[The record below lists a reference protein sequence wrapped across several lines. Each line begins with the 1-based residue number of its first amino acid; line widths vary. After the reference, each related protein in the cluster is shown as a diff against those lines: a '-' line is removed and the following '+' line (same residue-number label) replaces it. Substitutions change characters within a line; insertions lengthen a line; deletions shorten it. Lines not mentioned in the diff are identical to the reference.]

1 MKGRAT
7 KRAILA
13 ALCVTAAPALASC
26 GLSAP
31 TANGGTAATKS
42 ETIVAAG
49 QASLETLDPLQSSNA
64 DNDIFID
71 AFYDRLVG
79 FDSASKM
86 IPKLATAWEFN
97 SDATAVTLTLR
108 DDVVFHS
115 GNTFTAEDVK
125 YTLDRAKKLASGSD
139 AFIPAYA
146 SAKVVDDTHVTIS
159 LTRPSAS
166 FLSGLSYLYIVD
178 SKLVRSNEGADD
190 AQQWLATHDAGS
202 GPYTLGGYK
211 ANQEVSLSR
220 FGKYWAMDDRRPQN
234 VVLRMINESSLLRDE
249 LLTGNVDLG
258 WGLAPLDVKQ
268 LDGKSGLEG
277 YSMPSTRV
285 TLGWLNTQGKV
296 TGDRRV
302 REAIQLAYDYEGH
315 IKTALQGSG
324 EIARSVVP
332 RGMDCVHEGP
342 QPTRD
347 VARAKQLLGEAGAA
361 GATVTIAYDPAV
373 PEFKLAGTL
382 LENSLREIGLVVKV
396 KTATFPQYMQLI
408 SSAAT
413 TPDVAIA
420 WDFAPYPDAG
430 AVLDRSWNSKG
441 IGQTNPSRYDNA
453 QVDRLLEAAST
464 AKDPAAACE
473 AVVGVQKQILDDR
486 AALYIAWPT
495 VNGARNG
502 KVAKIP
508 YTPTSPTFDVSQ
520 LMLAK

>member
-13 ALCVTAAPALASC
+13 VLCVTAAPALASC

-31 TANGGTAATKS
+31 STNGGTGAKAD
-42 ETIVAAG
+42 TIVAAG

-71 AFYDRLVG
+71 AFYDRLIG
-79 FDSASKM
+79 FDAESKM
-86 IPKLATAWEFN
+86 IPKLATSWKFN
-97 SDATAVTLTLR
+97 ADATAVTLTLR

-115 GNTFTAEDVK
+115 GNKLTAEDVK
-125 YTLDRAKKLASGSD
+125 YTLDRAKQVASGSD
-139 AFIPAYA
+139 AFIPSYA
-146 SAKVVDDTHVTIS
+146 SSKVDDDTHVTIS
-159 LTRPSAS
+159 LTRPSVS
-166 FLSGLSYLYIVD
+166 FLAGLSYLYIVD
-178 SKLVRSNEGADD
+178 SKVVRSNEGADH

-202 GPYTLGGYK
+202 GPYVLSGYK
-211 ANQEVSLSR
+211 ANQEVNLSR
-220 FGKYWAMDDRRPQN
+220 YGKYWAMDNRRPQN

-268 LDGKSGLEG
+268 LNGKAGLEG
-277 YSMPSTRV
+277 YAMPSTRV
-285 TLGWLNTQGKV
+285 TLGLMNTQGKV
-296 TGDRRV
+296 TGNPRV

-324 EIARSVVP
+324 EIAQSVIP
-332 RGMDCVHEGP
+332 RGMDCVYDGP
-342 QPTRD
+342 KPTRD
-347 VARAKQLLGEAGAA
+347 VAKAKQLLSEAGAA
-361 GATVTIAYDPAV
+361 GTTVTIAYDPAV

-396 KTATFPQYMQLI
+396 KTATFPQYLQLI
-408 SSAAT
+408 STAAT
-413 TPDVAIA
+413 TPDISIA

-430 AVLDRSWNSKG
+430 SVLDRTWNSKA
-441 IGQTNPSRYDNA
+441 IGQTNGARYDNPR
-453 QVDRLLEAAST
+453 VDSLLAAAST

-473 AVVGVQKQILDDR
+473 AYVSVQKQIVDDH
-486 AALYIAWPT
+486 AAIYIAWPT
-495 VNGARNG
+495 VNGARNA

-520 LMLAK
+520 LLLAK